1 VRLNRKNYRAGLAL
15 AFLLA
20 PLAARAQN
28 PDMVAPEASTA
39 RAKQVLAQLV
49 QGMGGPLYMDMRE
62 RQCDGRRAAIGHNG
76 ALAGYVQFKDSWE
89 FPDKNRTDYI
99 AHGRNTLLGY
109 MIGVQELDLSHGG
122 LVITLFSG
130 DHGWTMGRDGVSE
143 MPEDTVAEFQDA
155 VRRSS
160 DNLLRLSLKDPE
172 LGFHWGGID
181 TVDLREVDWVEI
193 SDQEQRV
200 YRLAVD
206 RSTHLLV
213 RSVVRVK
220 DENTG
225 QQREDVT
232 IFTNYRP
239 IGGIQVPMQVTRERD
254 GRRISQVFYDSCQIN
269 PALPAAFFTREALVQ
284 KFKET
289 GGKKPK

>member
-1 VRLNRKNYRAGLAL
+1 MRLNRKNYRASLAL
-15 AFLLA
+15 ALLLS

-39 RAKQVLAQLV
+39 RAKQILAQLV
-49 QGMGGPLYMDMRE
+49 QGMGGPLYMDMRN

-130 DHGWTMGRDGVSE
+130 DHGWTMGRDGVSD

>member
-1 VRLNRKNYRAGLAL
+1 VRLRIKSSWAGLTL
-15 AFLLA
+15 VFLFS
-20 PLAARAQN
+20 PLAARSQN
-28 PDMVAPEASTA
+28 PDMVAPEASEA
-39 RAKQVLAQLV
+39 KAKQILNQLI
-49 QGMGGPLYMDMRE
+49 QGLGGPAYLGMRE

-130 DHGWTMGRDGVSE
+130 EHGWTMDRGGVSD
-143 MPEDTVAEFQDA
+143 MPEDTVAEFQEA

-160 DNLLRLSLKDPE
+160 DNLLRLGLKDSG
-172 LGFHWGGID
+172 LGLRWGGLD

-239 IGGIQVPMQVTRERD
+239 NGGVQVPMQVTRERD
-254 GRRISQVFYDSCQIN
+254 GRRIAQVFYDSCQIN
-269 PALPAAFFTREALVQ
+269 PPLPADYFTREALVQ
-284 KFKET
+284 RFKET
-289 GGKKPK
+289 GGKKGK

>member
-1 VRLNRKNYRAGLAL
+1 VRLNRKNYRASLAL
-15 AFLLA
+15 ALLLS

-39 RAKQVLAQLV
+39 RAKQILAQLV
-49 QGMGGPLYMDMRE
+49 QGMGGPLYMDMRN

-130 DHGWTMGRDGVSE
+130 DHGWTMGRDGVSD

>member
-1 VRLNRKNYRAGLAL
+1 MRVSQKAYWACLAIV
-15 AFLLA
+15 FLLA
-20 PLAARAQN
+20 PLRASAQN
-28 PDMVAPEASTA
+28 PDMVAPEESAA
-39 RAKQVLAQLV
+39 RAKQILAQLI
-49 QGMGGPLYMDMRE
+49 QGLGGPLYLDMRDK
-62 RQCDGRRAAIGHNG
+62 QCDGRRAAIGHNG
-76 ALAGYVQFKDSWE
+76 ALAGYVQFKDAWE

-122 LVITLFSG
+122 LVITLFNG
-130 DHGWTMGRDGVSE
+130 DHGWTMDRGGVSE
-143 MPEDTVAEFQDA
+143 MPEDTLAEFQEA

-172 LGFHWGGID
+172 LGFHWGGRD

-200 YRLAVD
+200 YRMAVD

-220 DENTG
+220 DENTS
-225 QQREDVT
+225 QEREDVT
-232 IFTNYRP
+232 IFTNYQP
-239 IGGIQVPMQVTRERD
+239 KGGVQIPMQVTRERD

-269 PALPAAFFTREALVQ
+269 PPLPADYFTREALVQ
-284 KFKET
+284 RFKET

>member
-1 VRLNRKNYRAGLAL
+1 VRVSFKTYGACLAM

-20 PLAARAQN
+20 PLAPHAQN
-28 PDMVAPEASTA
+28 PDMVAPEASAA
-39 RAKQVLAQLV
+39 RAKQILAQLI
-49 QGMGGPLYMDMRE
+49 QGMGGPLYLDMRE

-76 ALAGYVQFKDSWE
+76 ALAGFVQFKDAWE
-89 FPDKNRTDYI
+89 FPDKNRTDYV

-122 LVITLFSG
+122 LVITLFNG
-130 DHGWTMGRDGVSE
+130 EHGWTMDRGGVSE
-143 MPEDTVAEFQDA
+143 MPEDTLAEFQEA

-160 DNLLRLSLKDPE
+160 DNLLRLSLKDPQ
-172 LGFHWGGID
+172 LDFHWGGRD

-193 SDQEQRV
+193 TDQEQRV

-220 DENTG
+220 DENSG

-232 IFTNYRP
+232 IFTNYQP
-239 IGGIQVPMQVTRERD
+239 KGGVQIPMQVTRERD
-254 GRRISQVFYDSCQIN
+254 GRRIAQVFYDSCQIN
-269 PALPAAFFTREALVQ
+269 PPLPADYFSREALVQ
-284 KFKET
+284 RFKET

>member
-1 VRLNRKNYRAGLAL
+1 MAI
-15 AFLLA
+15 LLL
-20 PLAARAQN
+20 PPAARAQN
-28 PDMVAPEASTA
+28 PDMVAPEASEA
-39 RAKQVLAQLV
+39 RAKLILNQVI
-49 QGMGGPLYMDMRE
+49 QGMGGPLYLDMRE

-89 FPDKNRTDYI
+89 FPDKNRTDYT

-130 DHGWTMGRDGVSE
+130 EHGWTMDRGGVSD
-143 MPEDTVAEFQDA
+143 MPEDTIAEFQEA

-160 DNLLRLSLKDPE
+160 DNLLRLGLKDPD
-172 LGFHWGGID
+172 LGFRWGGLD

-193 SDQEQRV
+193 TDREQRM

-206 RSTHLLV
+206 RSTHLLI

-220 DENTG
+220 DENNG

-239 IGGIQVPMQVTRERD
+239 KGGVQVPMQVTRERD
-254 GRRISQVFYDSCQIN
+254 GRRIAQVFYDSCEIN
-269 PALPAAFFTREALVQ
+269 PPLPADYFTREALVQ
-284 KFKET
+284 RFKET
-289 GGKKPK
+289 GGKKGK

>member
-1 VRLNRKNYRAGLAL
+1 M
-15 AFLLA
+15 F
-20 PLAARAQN
+20 
-28 PDMVAPEASTA
+28 
-39 RAKQVLAQLV
+39 
-49 QGMGGPLYMDMRE
+49 
-62 RQCDGRRAAIGHNG
+62 
-76 ALAGYVQFKDSWE
+76 
-89 FPDKNRTDYI
+89 
-99 AHGRNTLLGY
+99 
-109 MIGVQELDLSHGG
+109 GVQEMYLSHGV

-130 DHGWTMGRDGVSE
+130 DHGWTMGRDGVSD

-213 RSVVRVK
+213 RSVVHVK
-220 DENTG
+220 DDNTG

-269 PALPAAFFTREALVQ
+269 PPLPAAFFTREALVQ